1 MVIYRQLTF
10 INNYTE
16 VKRMEFN
23 LTNSIIKMQ
32 NDASGKKA
40 MSEEDILQEFIAL
53 RDYNIQLKKQVEL
66 LTKNVK
72 SILEQHGGKYVCSMN
87 DTVRVLSLKHRK
99 PSASTVIE
107 AVDKLMPNLWRPSK
121 AKDCILVQAYV
132 DGDEISYQTRNGSTY
147 ISVSD

>member
-1 MVIYRQLTF
+1 
-10 INNYTE
+10 
-16 VKRMEFN
+16 MEFN
-23 LTNSIIKMQ
+23 LTDSIIKMQ
-32 NDASGKKA
+32 QDASGEKP

-72 SILEQHGGKYVCSMN
+72 SILEQHGGKYVCSAN

-107 AVDKLMPNLWRPSK
+107 AIDKLATNLWRPSK

>member
-1 MVIYRQLTF
+1 
-10 INNYTE
+10 
-16 VKRMEFN
+16 MEFN

>member
-1 MVIYRQLTF
+1 
-10 INNYTE
+10 
-16 VKRMEFN
+16 MEFN

-32 NDASGKKA
+32 QDASGQKP

-53 RDYNIQLKKQVEL
+53 RDYNIELKKQLQL

-72 SILEQHGGKYVCSMN
+72 SILEQHEGKYVCSVN

-121 AKDCILVQAYV
+121 AKDCILVQAFD
-132 DGDEISYQTRNGSTY
+132 DGQEVSYITKTGSTY
-147 ISVSD
+147 IAVSD

>member
-1 MVIYRQLTF
+1 
-10 INNYTE
+10 
-16 VKRMEFN
+16 MEFN

-32 NDASGKKA
+32 QDASGQKP

-53 RDYNIQLKKQVEL
+53 RDYNIELKKQLQL

-72 SILEQHGGKYVCSMN
+72 SILEQHEGKYVCSVN

-99 PSASTVIE
+99 PSQATVME
-107 AVDKLMPNLWRPSK
+107 QLDKLAPNLHRKSK